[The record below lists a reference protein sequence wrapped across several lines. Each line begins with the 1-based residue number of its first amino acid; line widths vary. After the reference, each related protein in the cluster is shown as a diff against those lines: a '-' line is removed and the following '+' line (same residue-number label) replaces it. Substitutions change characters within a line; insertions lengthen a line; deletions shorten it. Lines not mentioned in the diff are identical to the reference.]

1 MKKLPILGIIFLIL
15 SAFCFTG
22 AYVRKYKAEK
32 EEDELKRSFTLETVY
47 YGAQCYITDKYALKG
62 EIADADDDK
71 LGWYLVSGIPKDF
84 NVVTVKDAPLIS
96 YVEYKGHK
104 YPEIDKDSDIFSL
117 TEDVNGFNSNS
128 GSYARETLA
137 PMVYAG
143 AWRYIRRNYD
153 KVKGCDTVSAR
164 DVIENV
170 DFFDKEPKKT
180 AYIMDKI
187 DSIEIHLSNDGSKV
201 RYVVFDGLEH
211 NLHGG
216 MIFYYAHDHYFDDH
230 DMAAKIYDAAN
241 EYNKYR
247 EKNSLEKTA
256 FDCKTL
262 IENGFLDENIPPE
275 KDVDIEFND
284 DGGVKRVWVD
294 IMCCPYI

>member
-15 SAFCFTG
+15 SALCFTG

-62 EIADADDDK
+62 EIADEDDDR

-104 YPEIDKDSDIFSL
+104 YPEIDKDGDIFSL

-128 GSYARETLA
+128 DRYARETLA

-201 RYVVFDGLEH
+201 RYIVYDGLEYAFHSGLVAFSDH
-211 NLHGG
+211 NDYNL
-216 MIFYYAHDHYFDDH
+216 AK
-230 DMAAKIYDAAN
+230 KIYDAAN
-241 EYNKYR
+241 EYNEYR
-247 EKNSLEKTA
+247 KENALEKTA

-284 DGGVKRVWVD
+284 DGSVKRVWVD
-294 IMCCPYI
+294 IKCYLYI

>member
-1 MKKLPILGIIFLIL
+1 MKKFPILGIIFLIL
-15 SAFCFTG
+15 SALCFTG
-22 AYVRKYKAEK
+22 AYARKYKAEK
-32 EEDELKRSFTLETVY
+32 EEDELKRSFTLEGVY
-47 YGAQCYITDKYALKG
+47 RCTQWYITDKYALKG
-62 EIADADDDK
+62 EIANADDDK

-104 YPEIDKDSDIFSL
+104 YPEIDKDGDIFSL

-187 DSIEIHLSNDGSKV
+187 DSIEIHLSNNGSKV
-201 RYVVFDGLEH
+201 RYIVYDGLEYAFNSGLVAFSDH
-211 NLHGG
+211 NDYDL
-216 MIFYYAHDHYFDDH
+216 
-230 DMAAKIYDAAN
+230 AKKICDAAL
-241 EYNKYR
+241 KYIKCC
-247 EKNSLEKTA
+247 EENSLEKTA

-275 KDVDIEFND
+275 KDIDIELND

-294 IMCCPYI
+294 IKCYPYLKDQ